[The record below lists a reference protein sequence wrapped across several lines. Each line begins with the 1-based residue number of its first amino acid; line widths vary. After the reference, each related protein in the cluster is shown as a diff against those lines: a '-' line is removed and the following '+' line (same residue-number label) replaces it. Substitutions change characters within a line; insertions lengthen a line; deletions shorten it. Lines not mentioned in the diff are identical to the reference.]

1 MTRIF
6 SLSIALAALTL
17 PALGAGTVDTSA
29 LTCLE
34 YQKSGHNDMVAME
47 TAFKEAL
54 ESDPKLGKL
63 PQSNLADM
71 MWEVCRGHP
80 DAKVMDVLL
89 H

>member
-6 SLSIALAALTL
+6 SLSIAVAALTL
-17 PALGAGTVDTSA
+17 PALGAGKVDTSA

-34 YQKSGHNDMVAME
+34 YQMSGHNDMVAME

-54 ESDPKLGKL
+54 KADPKLGKL
-63 PQSNLADM
+63 PQWKLADM
-71 MWEVCRGHP
+71 MDKVCQHHP
-80 DAKVMDVLL
+80 DAKVMDMLQ